1 MLDKI
6 KYKLRCRKNGILV
19 TSNPNKYDVDWKRL
33 FNPEMYPID
42 KYYEIR

>member
-19 TSNPNKYDVDWKRL
+19 TSNPSEYDVVWKRI
-33 FNPEMYPID
+33 FNPEIYTVD
-42 KYYEIR
+42 NEK